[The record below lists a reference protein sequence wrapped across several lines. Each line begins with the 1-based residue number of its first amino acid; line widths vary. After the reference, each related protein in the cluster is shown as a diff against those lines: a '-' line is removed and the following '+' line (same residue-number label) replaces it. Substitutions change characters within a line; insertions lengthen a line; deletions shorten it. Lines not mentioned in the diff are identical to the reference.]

1 MPAVGPVVG
10 GNAWGMRKV
19 VRRESDLDDV
29 ELVLLEERGGRVRVA
44 PPVVDSGGCWEDEWS
59 WGLPVLLRIG

>member
-1 MPAVGPVVG
+1 
-10 GNAWGMRKV
+10 MRKV